1 MHGGF
6 DMELN
11 LYTLALA
18 VLATAC
24 SGFVLS
30 DVHMDLTS
38 HVSGSF
44 YNVPSLEVDM
54 KS

>member
-18 VLATAC
+18 VLATTC
-24 SGFVLS
+24 FGFVLGEIN
-30 DVHMDLTS
+30 MDLTS

>member
-1 MHGGF
+1 MRGGF

-18 VLATAC
+18 VLATC
-24 SGFVLS
+24 SGFVLG
-30 DVHMDLTS
+30 DIHMDLAS
-38 HVSGSF
+38 HVSSLF
-44 YNVPSLEVDM
+44 QNAPSLQVDM